1 MFGKTTE
8 YIRFRNNTDLPIN
21 VSAWIKNVMKPIKVA
36 PFAEVILQ
44 SSVGEWHLDSMLDL
58 DADYKIWKDQG
69 LQKYHIVG
77 KFRSDPCALGNYSWM
92 EYDDGVFECVY
103 TELLSMEDGIK
114 GHMTLEIRGTHGH
127 QNPRSGF

>member
-21 VSAWIKNVMKPIKVA
+21 VGGFQDGRLKEVKVG
-36 PFAEVILQ
+36 PFVEVILR
-44 SSVGEWHLDSMLDL
+44 SSVGEWHLDSMFQNDE
-58 DADYKIWKDQG
+58 DCKAWEDRG
-69 LQKYHIVG
+69 LQKYHTVG

-103 TELLSMEDGIK
+103 TELLSTEDGIK
-114 GHMTLEIRGTHGH
+114 GHITLERTTSSK
-127 QNPRSGF
+127 N